1 VARRRHRFA
10 LFARRLQPGG
20 LGNLHLLNGLKRSG
34 AVGGTEFQVRNVG
47 DVALIFFAVEHIDVV
62 VLHRAPPEGRVYF
75 VACSI
80 SLVPKLCL
88 GTHCPRNSVSRT
100 ASKSWRRRETG
111 VSRTVGSQTGVWEPA
126 SWGITYRVSPSYSGN
141 SGVERYRS
149 PRSGSTTTISL
160 PALSGRL
167 ATCTATW
174 TAAPPLMP
182 HS

>member
-1 VARRRHRFA
+1 MRLRRRRRCWAGPSWCPRCRSPASAGWRTPRIPRGTSSGSCTTTRMRSDSAGALIDDWAVARRRDRFA

-47 DVALIFFAVEHIDVV
+47 DVALIFFAVEHVDVV
-62 VLHRAPPEGRVYF
+62 TLHGAPPEGRVYF

-111 VSRTVGSQTGVWEPA
+111 VSRTVGSQTGVWE
-126 SWGITYRVSPSYSGN
+126 
-141 SGVERYRS
+141 
-149 PRSGSTTTISL
+149 
-160 PALSGRL
+160 
-167 ATCTATW
+167 
-174 TAAPPLMP
+174 
-182 HS
+182 